1 MPLDFPNNPTTN
13 QTYTF
18 GSTSWKYDGEKW
30 VLLGPLEPKIQVT
43 AAAPSAPSSGAMWVD
58 SDNGSLY
65 VYYDGFWV
73 APNINYSI
81 GTSAISDGAV
91 TYLKLAA
98 QTIDTKSDSYSLV
111 TADKGKL
118 IAMNKATAQTVTVG
132 KDVFVLNAGEKVD
145 IIQTGAGQVTV
156 ASASAPNNV
165 TINGTPGLKLRAQY
179 SAATLVCTGTNTYVL
194 IGDLAA

>member
-18 GSTSWKYDGEKW
+18 GSTSWKYDGQKW

-43 AAAPSAPSSGAMWVD
+43 ANAPSAPSSGAMWVD

-91 TYLKLAA
+91 TYLKLAN
-98 QTIDTKSDSYSLV
+98 QTIDTKSDSYTLL
-111 TADKGKL
+111 TADAGKL
-118 IAMNKATAQTVTVG
+118 IAMNKSTAQTVTVNSTLDLAVG
-132 KDVFVLNAGEKVD
+132 QKID
-145 IIQTGAGQVTV
+145 ILQTGAGQVTV
-156 ASASAPNNV
+156 SGSSATV
-165 TINGTPGLKLRAQY
+165 NGTPGLKLRAQY
-179 SAATLVCTGTNTYVL
+179 SAATLLCTAADTYVL

>member
-30 VLLGPLEPKIQVT
+30 VLLGPLEPKIQV
-43 AAAPSAPSSGAMWVD
+43 AANAPSAPSSGAMWVD

-91 TYLKLAA
+91 TYSKLAA
-98 QTIDTKSDSYSLV
+98 QSIVTVTGGSHTLSNSDI
-111 TADKGKL
+111 GKL
-118 IAMNKATAQTVTVG
+118 IVMDNTSTGTVIVPSGLNIAVG
-132 KDVFVLNAGEKVD
+132 QKIDVIRFNTGSVLF
-145 IIQTGAGQVTV
+145 
-156 ASASAPNNV
+156 SASSV
-165 TINGTPGLKLRAQY
+165 TLNGTPGLNLRARY
-179 SAATLVCTGTNTYVL
+179 SAATIVCMATNNYVV